1 VAVRIGCSGWSYDD
15 WVRRFYP
22 VEIAKDRSKW
32 FSYYSQYF
40 KTVEINSTYYRVPNE
55 FMISHWIMKA
65 SHVEGFE

>member
-1 VAVRIGCSGWSYDD
+1 
-15 WVRRFYP
+15 VRRFYP